1 MQKIHNIEQI
11 PYDMLYLP
19 LKGIIL
25 KDYYPSVGMRQMSDN
40 DILFDADA
48 WERMEKHMISECYKA
63 EYVGKGHD
71 ERWVEYYSD
80 IKDRLIPDRTDDR
93 CYGYHM
99 SDEDFY
105 ILQREYE
112 AVFVG
117 GKWRVPKSPKRR
129 MPETR
134 PARGR
139 RRRKWCKEYA
149 TAELMFR
156 EGFPDHL
163 NRSYPLSADSLRRCN
178 RKCRIYMQ

>member
-1 MQKIHNIEQI
+1 MIE
-11 PYDMLYLP
+11 
-19 LKGIIL
+19 
-25 KDYYPSVGMRQMSDN
+25 V
-40 DILFDADA
+40 FDAKRTRSYGCFA
-48 WERMEKHMISECYKA
+48 SFKA
-63 EYVGKGHD
+63 A
-71 ERWVEYYSD
+71 
-80 IKDRLIPDRTDDR
+80 TDTLDSLAATGQLGSVPAVSVAAY
-93 CYGYHM
+93 CSGV
-99 SDEDFY
+99 
-105 ILQREYE
+105 LQREY
-112 AVFVG
+112 
-117 GKWRVPKSPKRR
+117 PKRR

>member
-1 MQKIHNIEQI
+1 MIE
-11 PYDMLYLP
+11 
-19 LKGIIL
+19 
-25 KDYYPSVGMRQMSDN
+25 V
-40 DILFDADA
+40 FDAKRTRSYGCFA
-48 WERMEKHMISECYKA
+48 SFKA
-63 EYVGKGHD
+63 A
-71 ERWVEYYSD
+71 
-80 IKDRLIPDRTDDR
+80 TDTLDSLAATGQLGSVPAVSVAAY
-93 CYGYHM
+93 CSGV
-99 SDEDFY
+99 
-105 ILQREYE
+105 LQREYE

-178 RKCRIYMQ
+178 RKCRILYAIIKTQ

>member
-1 MQKIHNIEQI
+1 MRRCAYLVYNTVKHGLAFCGTACRASAVILCGEAENGCANNKTNMIE
-11 PYDMLYLP
+11 
-19 LKGIIL
+19 
-25 KDYYPSVGMRQMSDN
+25 V
-40 DILFDADA
+40 FDAKRTRSYGCFA
-48 WERMEKHMISECYKA
+48 SFKA
-63 EYVGKGHD
+63 A
-71 ERWVEYYSD
+71 
-80 IKDRLIPDRTDDR
+80 TDTLDSLAATGQLGSVPAVSVAAY
-93 CYGYHM
+93 CSGV
-99 SDEDFY
+99 
-105 ILQREYE
+105 LQREYE

-149 TAELMFR
+149 TAELVFR